1 MSAQPKIELSIL
13 WSIGVL
19 ALTAA
24 ACTSTIAVPERS
36 PTRPTIWAIATT
48 RDARIDS
55 ILRAN
60 GAQLDGVVSNECQL
74 DSLTGQPV
82 QLHSTSTELPTG
94 VRQIANVTTRI
105 DGRYHPGVIRTL
117 AGNSSAINLAA
128 SRLAALTSRAQQ
140 QTVILDFEEQSRNDL
155 PALLEV
161 LRTMRDTLRA
171 HGATVGVQIPGAD
184 TAAYPTAALLGVADF
199 LVVTLDNEHSAMSG
213 AGVVASPAWVR
224 RTLAKRVADV
234 GPNKL
239 VALLP
244 TFSYLWRNNQVG
256 EQISFRTARRLAS
269 EASVDIVRDP
279 TSQSLHA
286 VQPGNWE
293 LWLTDA
299 SLLFALEAE
308 VRSLGVER
316 IALRQVGLEDPEIW
330 NQQTQTISKS
340 R

>member
-1 MSAQPKIELSIL
+1 MSVQHKIELSIL

-19 ALTAA
+19 ALTGL
-24 ACTSTIAVPERS
+24 ACTSTIAVPEMA
-36 PTRPTIWAIATT
+36 PTRQTTWAIATT
-48 RDARIDS
+48 RDPRIDS
-55 ILRAN
+55 TLRAN
-60 GAQLDGVVSNECQL
+60 ATQLDGVVSSEWQL

-82 QLHSTSTELPTG
+82 QLHSTSTELPNG
-94 VRQIANVTTRI
+94 VQQIANVTTRV
-105 DGRYHPGVIRTL
+105 DGRYHPETIRAL
-117 AGNSSAINLAA
+117 AANSSAINLAA
-128 SRLAALTSRAQQ
+128 SRLAALTSRAHE
-140 QTVILDFEEQSRNDL
+140 QTVILDFEEQSRSDL
-155 PALLEV
+155 PALLTV

-171 HGATVGVQIPGAD
+171 HGATVGVQLPGAD
-184 TAAYPTAALLGVADF
+184 TAAYPTAALLNVADF
-199 LVVTLDNEHSAMSG
+199 LVVTLDNEHSVMSA

-244 TFSYLWRNNQVG
+244 TFSYVWRNNQPG
-256 EQISFRTARRLAS
+256 EQVSFRTARRLAS

-286 VQPGNWE
+286 VQPGGWE

-299 SLLFALEAE
+299 SLLIALEAE

-316 IALRQVGLEDPEIW
+316 VALRQVGLEDPEIW